1 MNRPAASTIDRVI
14 TAVALTAGAW
24 VILLHLDGHTFH
36 WLTWGDRDLLRA
48 AGAEGGLPVTG
59 AEVQRGDGARVPGG
73 AYYYLLA
80 IPLLFSP
87 DPLTAWRFC
96 AALEALAMVGL
107 GMAAWRWRGPAAGAL
122 AAALCVTL
130 GGWTDGLIVLWNPTL
145 LPVFVVAMWVLF
157 LRMVEARSAQG
168 LALWAAA
175 AGIGA
180 QLHLSVVPV
189 GVLMLFALAVR
200 RVEGLMR
207 ALPGAF
213 LALVATYAPY
223 LLDEAAR
230 GFPNTARLLAP
241 VGDGGG
247 GQIAQNLPRLARY
260 LATSAVTD
268 GELQLV
274 ARVLSHLPWLALL
287 WSNRAGDTAR
297 VVRNVT
303 LAAIAVLAVNRGLD
317 MNPMGT
323 GRYVVAF
330 APGLALTLAASWD
343 TLQGARRGLML
354 LPAVATLAGGW
365 AVSVEAGRPNLR
377 HWDRFSNAV
386 ADIQESQ
393 GWTLA
398 DVASRTVILRK
409 EADNRWLWKGSDPTD
424 YLLYMDGIAPTG
436 SATSPCAALLPEYGE
451 QAKQPF
457 GVEDLRRTLGREV
470 DGLRLLADVELTHGD
485 HLVTYDVGDERC
497 PSSFGTRY
505 VRTPEEAAIE
515 RSRGQIAD
523 DEARLEPTPTGVSL
537 RAIAWLPTHREGT
550 DAVSAHFGVLVD
562 LSTRPASLDFALHSN
577 ALRGRSWTSGSQLAA
592 YAEAPVVELA
602 GPDGVVR
609 VPIAA
614 GPIGP
619 DGALTPLRVTSQV
632 PSGAYTATL
641 ELVVRGGLSENL
653 PPGSPYVPHLHRVVL
668 GPVVVP

>member
-1 MNRPAASTIDRVI
+1 MTRPAASTIDRVI

-24 VILLHLDGHTFH
+24 VILHHLDGHAFH

-48 AGAEGGLPVTG
+48 AGAEGGLQVTG

-80 IPLLFSP
+80 IPLQFSP
-87 DPLTAWRFC
+87 DPLVAWRFC

-107 GMAAWRWRGPAAGAL
+107 GLAAWRWRGPVAGAL

-157 LRMVEARSAQG
+157 LRMVEERSARG

-175 AGIGA
+175 AGVGA

-189 GVLMLFALAVR
+189 GVLMMFALAVR
-200 RVEGLMR
+200 RVDGLAR
-207 ALPGAF
+207 ALPGAL
-213 LALVATYAPY
+213 LALITTYAPY
-223 LLDEAAR
+223 LLDEAVR
-230 GFPNTARLLAP
+230 GFPNTVLLLTPA
-241 VGDGGG
+241 GGG
-247 GQIAQNLPRLARY
+247 SPIASNLQPLARY
-260 LATSAVTD
+260 LATSAVTG
-268 GELQLV
+268 GEVQLP
-274 ARVLSHLPWLALL
+274 ARILSHLPWLALL
-287 WSNRAGDTAR
+287 WSGRAGDAAR

-343 TLQGARRGLML
+343 ALRGAARGLIL
-354 LPAVATLAGGW
+354 VPALATLAGGW

-377 HWDRFSNAV
+377 HWDRFSDAM
-386 ADIQESQ
+386 AAIRASQ

-398 DVASRTVILRK
+398 DVAARTVVLRK
-409 EADNRWLWKGSDPTD
+409 EAGNRWLWKGSDPTD
-424 YLLYMDGIAPTG
+424 YLLYVDGSAPTG
-436 SATSPCAALLPEYGE
+436 SAGSPCAALLPEYSE
-451 QAKQPF
+451 VAKQPF
-457 GVEDLRRTLGREV
+457 SVEDLRRTLGRDV
-470 DGLRLLADVELTHGD
+470 VGLRLLSDVELTHGD
-485 HLVTYDVGDERC
+485 HLITYDVGDERC

-515 RSRGQIAD
+515 RSRGHIAD
-523 DEARLEPTPTGVSL
+523 EQARAEEAPAGVTL
-537 RAIAWLPTHREGT
+537 RAITWLPTHREGT
-550 DAVSAHFGVLVD
+550 DAFSERFGVLVD
-562 LSTRPASLDFALHSN
+562 LTARPGAIDVALHSN

-592 YAEAPVVELA
+592 YADAPAVELA
-602 GPDGVVR
+602 GPSGIVR
-609 VPIAA
+609 VPIAV
-614 GPIGP
+614 GPLGP
-619 DGALTPLRVTSQV
+619 DGALTPLRVTGQV
-632 PSGAYTATL
+632 PPGTYAATL

-653 PPGSPYVPHLHRVVL
+653 PPGSPYVPFVHRVAL
-668 GPVVVP
+668 GPLVVP